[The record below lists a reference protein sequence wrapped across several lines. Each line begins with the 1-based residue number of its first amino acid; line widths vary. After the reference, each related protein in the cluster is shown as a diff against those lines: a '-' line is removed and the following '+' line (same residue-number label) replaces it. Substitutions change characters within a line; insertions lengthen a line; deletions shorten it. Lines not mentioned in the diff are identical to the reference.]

1 MNGSSTNVIRR
12 IEKHSRYQGKETNLT
27 KSSVIGIL
35 DKLGRYFDDK
45 FNEILY
51 QLTKENERLSKKI
64 RKNQHIIF
72 DVKITK
78 DNTLQQYDCVTD
90 RRNHSRYKK

>member
-51 QLTKENERLSKKI
+51 QLTKESERLSKKI
-64 RKNQHIIF
+64 RKNPAHNFQCKNNKRQHASAIR
-72 DVKITK
+72 
-78 DNTLQQYDCVTD
+78 LCH
-90 RRNHSRYKK
+90 R

>member
-51 QLTKENERLSKKI
+51 QLTKGKRAPIKEDSEKPS
-64 RKNQHIIF
+64 
-72 DVKITK
+72 T
-78 DNTLQQYDCVTD
+78 
-90 RRNHSRYKK
+90 